1 MKRSFLFSVSGTALV
16 GVTYGLVR
24 LAYGLVLPDVQTD
37 LHLGSTVAG
46 WISAGA
52 SALYCV
58 GAVVGFLLASRYPR
72 SLVVVAAATAGVGSA
87 GVAASGTSVVF
98 GAAAVLASA
107 GAGLASPALVRLV
120 ARNARNG
127 AVARTQTIVN
137 AGTGPGLVAAGA
149 LALLL
154 LPDWRAAWVIS
165 AVCAIA
171 AGAAVLWA
179 DHAPGGHAPGG
190 HAAADEQR
198 VALPPRSWW
207 RRHGALL
214 AGALLLGAGSAATW
228 NSGRAVLVAS
238 GADRSTSVLAW
249 VALGLGGA
257 AVIASGRWTDARS
270 PRSVW
275 TITVLAVSG
284 GTVALGLAP
293 SVLPVALAACLV
305 FGWGY
310 TAGTGALIAWTSDI
324 DPSHAPSGTSMLFVT
339 LVLGQAVGAAAA
351 GAVVDASGYG
361 VAFVL
366 AAGVAAV
373 GAIAPALGSRPAGRT
388 HGTPRVVRQDGLP

>member
-1 MKRSFLFSVSGTALV
+1 MKRPFLFSVSGTALIA
-16 GVTYGLVR
+16 VTYGLVR
-24 LAYGLVLPDVQTD
+24 LAYGLVLPDVQAD
-37 LHLGSTVAG
+37 LHLGATGAG

-52 SALYCV
+52 SVLYCL

-72 SLVVVAAATAGVGSA
+72 SLVVLAAATAGTGSA
-87 GVAASGTSVVF
+87 GVAASGTSAVF

-120 ARNARNG
+120 ARNVRSG

-137 AGTGPGLVAAGA
+137 AGTGPGLVVAGV

-154 LPDWRAAWVIS
+154 LPDWRAAWVIG
-165 AVCAIA
+165 AVCAFA

-179 DHAPGGHAPGG
+179 DHAPGGHAD
-190 HAAADEQR
+190 ADEQR
-198 VALPPRSWW
+198 VALPSRSWW

-238 GADRSTSVLAW
+238 GADRDASVLAW

-257 AVIASGRWTDARS
+257 AVIATGRWTDARS
-270 PRSVW
+270 PRSAW
-275 TITVLAVSG
+275 TITVLAVAI

-293 SVLPVALAACLV
+293 SVLPVALVACLV

-310 TAGTGALIAWTSDI
+310 TAGTGALIAWTSDL
-324 DPSHAPSGTSMLFVT
+324 DPAHAPSGTSMLFVT

-351 GAVVDASGYG
+351 GAVVDVSGYA

-366 AAGVAAV
+366 AAVVVAV
-373 GAIAPALGSRPAGRT
+373 GAVVPVLGSRPAGRS
-388 HGTPRVVRQDGLP
+388 HRTPRAVRQDGLP